1 MVVFGVFMVVKCM
14 SYRHHLQTAH
24 DYYVS
29 IWYYNV
35 VQSPS
40 LLRQC
45 KYKAPWIVTVLS
57 Q

>member
-1 MVVFGVFMVVKCM
+1 MVGFGVFMAVKCV

-29 IWYYNV
+29 IWYDSV
-35 VQSPS
+35 VESPS

-45 KYKAPWIVTVLS
+45 KYKIPWIVTVLL